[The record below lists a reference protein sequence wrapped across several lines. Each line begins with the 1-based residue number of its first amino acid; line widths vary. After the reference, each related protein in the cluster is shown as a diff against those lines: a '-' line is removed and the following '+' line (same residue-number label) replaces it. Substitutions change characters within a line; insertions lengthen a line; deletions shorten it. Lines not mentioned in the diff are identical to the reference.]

1 LIGYGSFISVDPTI
15 PTLWFICVYD
25 HNNTDQLTSAS
36 MLRTWNDYQS
46 QSRITL
52 LHGTSSFFLQL
63 RREKISERMRQL
75 QALVPHHKSNDKA
88 TMLGE
93 IIEYIKFMQ
102 LQVHV
107 SQHPR
112 LIVTRSFPKI
122 SLS

>member
-1 LIGYGSFISVDPTI
+1 
-15 PTLWFICVYD
+15 
-25 HNNTDQLTSAS
+25 
-36 MLRTWNDYQS
+36 
-46 QSRITL
+46 
-52 LHGTSSFFLQL
+52 LQL

-107 SQHPR
+107 SHHPR
-112 LIVTRSFPKI
+112 WILARSFRK
-122 SLS
+122 SFLS